1 LENNLRFS
9 VEKFMTKLNYI
20 SSIIK
25 GLINKE
31 NRKLIGDIILSID
44 PQSYK
49 EKSDKDK
56 LIDKKS
62 FTYLSIFE

>member
-1 LENNLRFS
+1 
-9 VEKFMTKLNYI
+9 MTKLNYI